1 MQHPWAALGL
11 RKSCLHALR
20 DDFEV
25 AKTGNM
31 PQALPYV
38 QRHRVP
44 KISRERNEPP
54 GRFSRQGWKC
64 WVLGRGSAV
73 LLATQAGADPE
84 LGLPGDAFPS
94 LLFPAAM
101 FWGLNRGIFWLER
114 LQEMQ
119 QCSTLQL
126 SPARKTA
133 SGVCNEHFSSAED
146 PTDAERPPQSH
157 SSSQQ
162 LI

>member
-1 MQHPWAALGL
+1 MQGPPNLPEGIPWDAAPQAALGL
-11 RKSCLHALR
+11 RKSCLRALR

-73 LLATQAGADPE
+73 LLSTQAGADPE
-84 LGLPGDAFPS
+84 LGLPEDAFPLS
-94 LLFPAAM
+94 SFLL
-101 FWGLNRGIFWLER
+101 
-114 LQEMQ
+114 
-119 QCSTLQL
+119 QCF
-126 SPARKTA
+126 
-133 SGVCNEHFSSAED
+133 GV
-146 PTDAERPPQSH
+146 
-157 SSSQQ
+157 
-162 LI
+162 